1 MHEGLNEF
9 LALARQNLRTDG
21 NGLYFIIDQTRQP
34 EALTQLYNCGHAIEV
49 EYLLY
54 ATEFE
59 HLAES
64 GPIWVSVQ
72 GSHELTQLCAR
83 LCQERQAGIAIRAQ
97 SHQLA
102 LTHARRLLK
111 INDGS
116 GGQSLATYYQPALWA
131 AMAMTIQGQRD
142 LFGPWSGVASP
153 ALVNLQKSQSGW
165 LDWQPPVDSTSAITT
180 GPLALANNTEKTYR
194 TLRWLYWI
202 DQEHQAFHSPG
213 QAALPTLIGNL
224 DALTEHGITDERHLL
239 RLAQL
244 SRGPALDSQPAVMA
258 ILQASTKAFI
268 KTERLQ
274 GLGAS

>member
-131 AMAMTIQGQRD
+131 ALAMTIQGQRD
-142 LFGPWSGVASP
+142 LFGPWSGVTSP
-153 ALVNLQKSQSGW
+153 ALINLQKSQSGW
-165 LDWQPPVDSTSAITT
+165 LDWQPPSTV
-180 GPLALANNTEKTYR
+180 PR
-194 TLRWLYWI
+194 
-202 DQEHQAFHSPG
+202 Q
-213 QAALPTLIGNL
+213 
-224 DALTEHGITDERHLL
+224 
-239 RLAQL
+239 
-244 SRGPALDSQPAVMA
+244 SQPDLWHWPTTPRKPTALSA
-258 ILQASTKAFI
+258 GCTGSTRSIKHSTPQA
-268 KTERLQ
+268 RQ
-274 GLGAS
+274 RCPY